1 MSELV
6 RDSWGSEYSVYLRST
21 LSMSV
26 LAYWKSLF
34 ELEKIREKFGRSFL
48 PVKNNERDLAVA
60 EDGKL
65 VCLFHQAEFALCE
78 GNLKWVKKG

>member
-1 MSELV
+1 M
-6 RDSWGSEYSVYLRST
+6 YLRRT

-34 ELEKIREKFGRSFL
+34 ELEKVREEFWDDCL
-48 PVKNNERDLAVA
+48 PVENDESDLTVA
-60 EDGKL
+60 KDGKL
-65 VCLFHQAEFALCE
+65 VCLFHQSEFTLCE